1 MKRIIT
7 TGIYGL
13 VVAVFFT
20 GCSPLN
26 KNMRVDF
33 EEIQTSAGA
42 DVRKETNENGENRL
56 GFTDERKTNRR
67 LF

>member
-42 DVRKETNENGENRL
+42 DVRKETN
-56 GFTDERKTNRR
+56 
-67 LF
+67 